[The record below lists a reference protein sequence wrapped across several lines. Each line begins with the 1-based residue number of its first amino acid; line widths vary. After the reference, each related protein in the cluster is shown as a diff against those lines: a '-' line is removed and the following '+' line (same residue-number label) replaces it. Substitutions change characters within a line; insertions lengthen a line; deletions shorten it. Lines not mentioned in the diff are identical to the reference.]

1 MPTVQVIGVRD
12 IYKKKRVAAYARV
25 STQKENQEESFE
37 TQVKYY
43 ETLIKS
49 NPNWT
54 FTKVY
59 ADHGFSGVS
68 AEKRPGF
75 MEMVRDGRNKKFDIL
90 LVRSISRFA
99 RNVKEAQIYCR
110 ELKIHGIEVRF
121 ERERISSADPSAE
134 MAFNLLA
141 ACAQEESRSI
151 SERTKWSIHK
161 LQEQGVLH
169 IGNKALGYEEI
180 DGVLTPTDEAWAVK
194 EIFEN
199 YAAGESMA
207 EIAANL
213 NRRGFRREKSLKKIT
228 RDHVCYILKN
238 PIYVGDRHFQKQ
250 APKNYM
256 TLRPDWK
263 QEYDS
268 YRMKDLHEGI
278 IDRGLWDR
286 VQERL
291 GRENE
296 LFTAGVKVRKDSHF
310 LYGKVF
316 CGICRNQMKRKNVIS
331 GGEKVTVWKCA
342 DRLKGKQGN
351 GCKNDI
357 VRERS
362 LLEMIC
368 AKLEIDAETFE
379 ERATELECRANE
391 IDRVIVTGT
400 DIEVLTFA
408 RLASL

>member
-25 STQKENQEESFE
+25 STQKENQEDSFE

-59 ADHGFSGVS
+59 SDRGCSGVS
-68 AEKRPGF
+68 AQKRPGF
-75 MEMVRDGRNKKFDIL
+75 MEMVQDGAYKAFDIL

-110 ELKIHGIEVRF
+110 ELKFHGIEVRF
-121 ERERISSADPSAE
+121 ERERISSTDPSTE
-134 MAFNLLA
+134 MALNLLA

-169 IGNKALGYEEI
+169 IGNKALGYEEV
-180 DGVLTPTDEAWAVK
+180 DGVLTPNDEAWVVK
-194 EIFEN
+194 EMFER
-199 YAAGESMA
+199 YGSGERMGEVA
-207 EIAANL
+207 ETL
-213 NRRGFRREKSLKKIT
+213 NRRGFRRKKSHKKLT
-228 RDHVCYILKN
+228 RNHVSYILKN

-256 TLRPDWK
+256 THKPDWT

-268 YRMKDLHEGI
+268 YYMKDLHEGI
-278 IDRGLWDR
+278 ISRELWDK

-291 GRENE
+291 GREAA
-296 LFTAGVKVRKDSHF
+296 LFAAGVKVRKDSHF

-316 CGICRNQMKRKNVIS
+316 CGACGLQMKRKEVTS

-342 DRLKGKQGN
+342 ARLKGKQGN

-368 AKLEIDAETFE
+368 VKLEIDADTYE
-379 ERATELECRANE
+379 ERIAELEIRADE
-391 IDRVIVTGT
+391 IDKIIITGK

-408 RLASL
+408 A